1 MSFSSNPFGLKASG
15 LRGNIHAFGEYL
27 AEFKQVCFCHCE
39 YLLSSHVLQGILD
52 EVYDIPTQKNLEPD
66 ALQRVSR
73 LTGAF
78 TESFGEGQ
86 VPDPAKPAYTR

>member
-27 AEFKQVCFCHCE
+27 AEFKQ
-39 YLLSSHVLQGILD
+39 GILD
-52 EVYDIPTQKNLEPD
+52 EVYDIPTQKTLEPD

-78 TESFGEGQ
+78 TESSGEGQ
-86 VPDPAKPAYTR
+86 VLSSVRKNASIC